1 MQEPAEKARHDE
13 KRKGTDFSPR
23 EAYRQNC
30 PVVRGLVFD
39 FDGLIVDSEMPV
51 YRAWSE
57 VYGRFGQELPLGVWK
72 SVVGHGPGYFDPV
85 ADLGRR
91 LQRDLDRDVLRA
103 QYRAR
108 QLELMAAEPVLP
120 GVREWRDEAAA
131 MGVRL
136 GVASNSRQ
144 GWVTGNLERL
154 GLDGFQ
160 CIRCF
165 DDVGRA
171 KPEPD
176 IYLAVLDCLGLA
188 AGEVIALEDSPSG
201 VQAAKAAGLFCVAVP
216 GLLTADADYSAADL
230 VLTSLAERTFGEVAS
245 QAGGAPDPD
254 ADLPRDDVGRRS

>member
-1 MQEPAEKARHDE
+1 MI
-13 KRKGTDFSPR
+13 
-23 EAYRQNC
+23 
-30 PVVRGLVFD
+30 RGLVFD

-57 VYGRFGQELPLGVWK
+57 VYERFGQELSLELWK
-72 SVVGHGPGYFDPV
+72 TVVGHGPGFFDPV

-91 LQRDLDRDVLRA
+91 LKRELDRDALRA
-103 QYRAR
+103 QYRVR

-131 MGVRL
+131 TGVRL

-171 KPEPD
+171 KPAPD
-176 IYLAVLDCLGLA
+176 IYLAVVDCLGLE
-188 AGEVIALEDSPSG
+188 AGEVIAIEDSPSG

-216 GLLTADADYSAADL
+216 GRLTADADYTAADL
-230 VLTSLAERTFGEVAS
+230 VLSSLAERTFGEVAS
-245 QAGGAPDPD
+245 LAGGLADPD
-254 ADLPRDDVGRRS
+254 ADLPPPRGRGRS